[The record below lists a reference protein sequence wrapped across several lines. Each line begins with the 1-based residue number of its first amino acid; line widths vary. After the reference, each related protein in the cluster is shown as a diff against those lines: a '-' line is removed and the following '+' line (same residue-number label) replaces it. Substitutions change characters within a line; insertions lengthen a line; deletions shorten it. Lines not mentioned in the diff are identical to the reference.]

1 MSIDSATM
9 TLASSDDKPNPCET
23 ALDDYIK
30 EREAI
35 LDRVRKLLIQH
46 ALLKRSPDEIDPDVA
61 LFGTGLGLDSLDV
74 VEVVIGV
81 EIEFGIKFPNE
92 DERMTAM
99 RSVGALVDLIMH
111 QQGRLP

>member
-1 MSIDSATM
+1 MIIDVHDEPIPRDA
-9 TLASSDDKPNPCET
+9 
-23 ALDDYIK
+23 ALEAYLE

-35 LDRVRKLLIQH
+35 LERVRKLLIHH
-46 ALLKRSPDEIDPDVA
+46 ALLKRAPDEIDPDVA
-61 LFGTGLGLDSLDV
+61 LFGTGHGLDSLDV

-81 EIEFGIKFPNE
+81 EIEFGIKFPTE

-99 RSVGALVDLIMH
+99 RSVGALVDLIMR

>member
-1 MSIDSATM
+1 MTASPVLDSDKSISVSVEPP
-9 TLASSDDKPNPCET
+9 LA
-23 ALDDYIK
+23 DYISQ
-30 EREAI
+30 REDI

-46 ALLKRSPDEIDPDVA
+46 ALLNRSPDEIDPDVA

-81 EIEFGIKFPNE
+81 EVEFGIKFPNE
-92 DERMTAM
+92 EERMSAM
-99 RSVGALVDLIMH
+99 RSVGALVDLIMR

>member
-1 MSIDSATM
+1 MSIDAPNATSV
-9 TLASSDDKPNPCET
+9 LSSDKPIPCDT
-23 ALDDYIK
+23 AVAEYIK
-30 EREAI
+30 EREAV

-46 ALLKRSPDEIDPDVA
+46 ALLKRAPDEIDPDVA

-81 EIEFGIKFPNE
+81 EVEFGIKFPNE
-92 DERMTAM
+92 GERMTAM
-99 RSVGALVDLIMH
+99 RSVGALVDLIMG

>member
-1 MSIDSATM
+1 MSVASVIM
-9 TLASSDDKPNPCET
+9 TTGSTDDKPCENS
-23 ALDDYIK
+23 LDDYIK
-30 EREAI
+30 EREAV

-92 DERMTAM
+92 AERMTAM

>member
-1 MSIDSATM
+1 MIMDSTNTITCDAA
-9 TLASSDDKPNPCET
+9 LA
-23 ALDDYIK
+23 DYIK

-46 ALLKRSPDEIDPDVA
+46 ALLKRAPDEIDPDVA

-81 EIEFGIKFPNE
+81 EVEFGIKFPGDE
-92 DERMTAM
+92 ERMTVM
-99 RSVGALVDLIMH
+99 RSVGALVDLIMRE
-111 QQGRLP
+111 QGRLP

>member
-1 MSIDSATM
+1 MS
-9 TLASSDDKPNPCET
+9 SSTDDKPIRGEI

-30 EREAI
+30 ERAAV

-92 DERMTAM
+92 AERMTAM
-99 RSVGALVDLIMH
+99 RSVGALVDLIMGQH
-111 QQGRLP
+111 GRLP